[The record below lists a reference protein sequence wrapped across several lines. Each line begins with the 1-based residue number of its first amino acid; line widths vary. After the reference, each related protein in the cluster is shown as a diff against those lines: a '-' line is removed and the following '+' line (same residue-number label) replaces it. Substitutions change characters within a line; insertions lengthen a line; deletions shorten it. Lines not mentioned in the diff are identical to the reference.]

1 MKRIDGTFT
10 SRTKWAVTVQ
20 LHSLFLSSQ
29 VFKKMPTH
37 FPYFFKC
44 VMEACLTGEELGL
57 SLREQTVLLLF
68 LDHCFNSL
76 VCFNT
81 FSKWFNCIQYS
92 GFVKWLLFFRCPLD
106 VSVVLRCNSDHQAV
120 ITCNETFESC
130 NDPMSFWPCESL
142 YFKSSVCFCPIL
154 MGVFLVSGGRSNP
167 WTGAAAHFSA
177 HVDVP
182 PAGEHCSTTLMIL
195 TEIAVCS
202 RSSFIHWP
210 LHFVNI
216 FCCKCTN
223 NSSI

>member
-1 MKRIDGTFT
+1 MCNGGLSNRRRARPVTAGTDSSAT
-10 SRTKWAVTVQ
+10 LPWPLLQQSG
-20 LHSLFLSSQ
+20 LFQ
-29 VFKKMPTH
+29 H
-37 FPYFFKC
+37 FFK
-44 VMEACLTGEELGL
+44 MIYLH
-57 SLREQTVLLLF
+57 TV
-68 LDHCFNSL
+68 
-76 VCFNT
+76 
-81 FSKWFNCIQYS
+81 QYS

>member
-1 MKRIDGTFT
+1 M
-10 SRTKWAVTVQ
+10 
-20 LHSLFLSSQ
+20 
-29 VFKKMPTH
+29 
-37 FPYFFKC
+37 
-44 VMEACLTGEELGL
+44 
-57 SLREQTVLLLF
+57 
-68 LDHCFNSL
+68 
-76 VCFNT
+76 
-81 FSKWFNCIQYS
+81 
-92 GFVKWLLFFRCPLD
+92 
-106 VSVVLRCNSDHQAV
+106 LRCNSDHQAV

-223 NSSI
+223 NSSYLIIFYNSHMISTLKIYTHTIFLSLSLYNIIERERHKNPLCTLLIVTHL